1 MNLRRF
7 SFRRPELAIDLANS
21 LEGKG
26 LIDASSG
33 LFLAAPRRTGKS
45 TFLRE
50 ELIPE
55 ASKRGWI
62 TVYVDLWADLARDP
76 AMLIA
81 DALKVEIMRH
91 ENAFKKILKKVRL
104 SKIKV
109 AGAQF
114 ELDNFGTTAQLT
126 LSDALAILSE
136 ATHRSIVLIVDE
148 AQHALN
154 SIAGINAMFAVKAA
168 RDRLNQRTQDA
179 RLYVILT
186 GSHRDKLAHLV
197 LKRDQPFFGGQVTS
211 FPLLGRGFTDAYTD
225 WINPL
230 LAANN
235 VFSKE
240 DMYAAFEHI
249 GFRPEIL
256 KSLVAEVALEYRNAH
271 NLGELVKGESELL
284 RKRLWAEFESEF
296 SALTEVQKAV
306 FTVLILAG
314 KDFTPFG
321 EEAMKSYRERAG
333 HKVLFAT
340 QTIQSALDALREKNL
355 IWKSARGTYAVEDA
369 SWREWLERFTTQ
381 QEIKKVAHRVL

>member
-1 MNLRRF
+1 MSLHRF
-7 SFRRPELAIDLANS
+7 SFRRPDLAVDLVHS

-50 ELIPE
+50 ELVPE
-55 ASKRGWI
+55 VTKRGWI

-76 AMLIA
+76 ALLIA
-81 DALKVEIMRH
+81 QALKVEIARH
-91 ENAFKKILKKVRL
+91 ESSFKKVLKSVGL
-104 SKIKV
+104 SKVKV
-109 AGAQF
+109 AGVQF
-114 ELDNFGTTAQLT
+114 ELENLGTEAGLT
-126 LSDALAILSE
+126 LSDALAYLSE
-136 ATHRSIVLIVDE
+136 ATHKPIVLIIDE

-154 SIAGINAMFAVKAA
+154 STAGVNAMFAVKAA
-168 RDRLNQRTQDA
+168 RDRLNQKAGDA
-179 RLYVILT
+179 RLHVILT

-197 LKRDQPFFGGQVTS
+197 LKKDQPFFGAQVTS

-235 VFSKE
+235 VFSKD
-240 DMYAAFEHI
+240 DMYAAFVHV

-256 KSLVAEVALEYRNAH
+256 KSLLAEVALEYRDAH
-271 NLGELVKGESELL
+271 NLGKLVRSESELL

-296 SALTEVQKAV
+296 QALTKVQKAV
-306 FTVLILAG
+306 FTVLIRAG

-321 EEAMKSYRERAG
+321 EEAMKCYRENVGSKITLA
-333 HKVLFAT
+333 AP
-340 QTIQSALDALREKNL
+340 TIQAALDALREKNL
-355 IWKSARGTYAVEDA
+355 VWKSARGTYALEDE
-369 SWREWLERFTTQ
+369 SWREWLASQ
-381 QEIKKVAHRVL
+381 K